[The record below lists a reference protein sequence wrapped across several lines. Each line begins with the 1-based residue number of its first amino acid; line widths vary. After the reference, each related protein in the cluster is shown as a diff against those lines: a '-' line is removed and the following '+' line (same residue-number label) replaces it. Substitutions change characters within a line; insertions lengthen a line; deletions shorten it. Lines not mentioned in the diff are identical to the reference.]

1 MDKNIKQ
8 ILKPKKDILKQ
19 KMTWKPGVLKQKKGV
34 IYNYKR

>member
-19 KMTWKPGVLKQKKGV
+19 KNDMETRSIKAKK
-34 IYNYKR
+34 RCDL